1 MKKANN
7 TLIQYWKSEPKEVIM
22 SIAFLVTLTML
33 VYFSMWGA
41 EVLGLLNN

>member
-33 VYFSMWGA
+33 VYFAMWGA
-41 EVLGLLNN
+41 DVLGLLNN

>member
-7 TLIQYWKSEPKEVIM
+7 TLTQYWKSEPKEVIM

>member
-22 SIAFLVTLTML
+22 STVFLVTLTML
-33 VYFSMWGA
+33 VYFAMWGA
-41 EVLGLLNN
+41 DVLGLLNN

>member
-41 EVLGLLNN
+41 EGLGLLNN

>member
-7 TLIQYWKSEPKEVIM
+7 TLIQYWKSEPKEVIL
-22 SIAFLVTLTML
+22 STVFLVTLTML